1 MYGATNHVGTQVTK
15 VFASHGYALFLVDG
29 NLSKLQTL
37 QAELEQ
43 VFPHLTAG
51 RETLVRIANVNLGT
65 DANSTLIE
73 HKLHKALFGDNT
85 WNEDEIYE
93 ENSEAFRPEAP
104 QPPPV
109 QQQRS
114 HMKCLN
120 IRVFVNCVALD
131 KHMVE
136 VNEKI
141 FHELQFD

>member
-1 MYGATNHVGTQVTK
+1 VYGATNHVGNLVTK
-15 VFASHGYALFLVDG
+15 VFASHGYALFIVDAS
-29 NLSKLQTL
+29 LAKLQTL

-51 RETLVRIANVNLGT
+51 RESLVRIVNVNFDT

-73 HKLHKALFGDNT
+73 HKLHKALFGENT
-85 WNEDEIYE
+85 WNENEIYE
-93 ENSEAFRPEAP
+93 ENSEAFKPEAP

-131 KHMVE
+131 KDTVE
-136 VNEKI
+136 GN
-141 FHELQFD
+141 